1 MNLFKRQKYFVA
13 IYEYMTEDG
22 KLHTAFALKKATK
35 KPEVNEFILRREP
48 TGKIIIF
55 EAKITYWRF

>member
-1 MNLFKRQKYFVA
+1 MFKRSKYFVA
-13 IYEYMTEDG
+13 IYEYMDEKG
-22 KLHTAFALKKATK
+22 GLHTGFALKKATK
-35 KPEVNEFILRREP
+35 KPEVSEFILRREP